1 MLHICSTV
9 KWNSKEVSVLL
20 NQVIYVFE
28 LMLSYSY
35 KEIIRSLQQEM
46 NYITNRDGKLLR

>member
-46 NYITNRDGKLLR
+46 NYITNRDGKFLR